1 MADDKTYEG
10 VEEVEAHTID
20 PDASGI
26 NWAVRLKSKWFWMAI
41 IPMIL
46 LLIQQIAAMFG
57 FTLNFETLQAQILA
71 IVETVFMILGILGI
85 IVDPT
90 TKGFSDSARALT
102 YTEPN

>member
-10 VEEVEAHTID
+10 VEEVEAHTIE
-20 PDASGI
+20 PDGGI